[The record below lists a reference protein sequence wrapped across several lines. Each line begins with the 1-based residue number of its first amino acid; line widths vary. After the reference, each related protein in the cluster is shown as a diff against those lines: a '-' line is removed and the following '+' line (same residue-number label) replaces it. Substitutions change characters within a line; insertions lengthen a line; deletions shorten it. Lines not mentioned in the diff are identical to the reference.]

1 MPNKRPLTY
10 YEPLMVKLE
19 PALKRRL
26 KIESVRQETDMSK
39 MTRQAI
45 IEFLNKIER
54 RRARSSQESEEAAE
68 EPVAA

>member
-1 MPNKRPLTY
+1 MNKRPLTY

-26 KIESVRQETDMSK
+26 KIESVRRDTDMSK

-45 IEFLNKIER
+45 VEYLNRIDGND
-54 RRARSSQESEEAAE
+54 EAAE
-68 EPVAA
+68 KPEPIAA